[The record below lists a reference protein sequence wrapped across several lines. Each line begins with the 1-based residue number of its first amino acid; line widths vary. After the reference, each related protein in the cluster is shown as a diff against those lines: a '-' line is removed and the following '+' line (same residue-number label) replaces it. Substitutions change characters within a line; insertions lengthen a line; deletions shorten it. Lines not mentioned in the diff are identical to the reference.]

1 MSQRVWAWCLCVCI
15 LKNVLQLQCTCPRFC
30 FVWISV
36 LFQNHG
42 VVPTFK
48 SITISKSY
56 RGNFV
61 FIKVFYRTQFYG
73 FCFYVVWLRG
83 YIVPRFR
90 GCTVWRFYD
99 SSLLIHGCTVLVF
112 MVARFHCLM
121 SHRFMHWTVWFHSL
135 TQFNGSLLH
144 ISFKRF
150 LNFTIACHAVARLYG
165 LIHSCTVARSQF
177 HSFFMVTRFDGCT
190 IVLWFH
196 SFTFFVSRCTVCW
209 FHGFNVARSTVWSFC
224 GAIRPFH
231 GWQFCGYTGSL
242 LFPFYGNAVSL
253 LLTVSRLCCSRL
265 HDHRLTFT
273 VWWI

>member
-48 SITISKSY
+48 SITILKSY

-61 FIKVFYRTQFYG
+61 SIKVFYRTQFYG

-83 YIVPRFR
+83 CIVPRFR

-135 TQFNGSLLH
+135 TQFNCSLLH

-177 HSFFMVTRFDGCT
+177 HSFCYGYTIRRLYDSFVVPQFHVFRFTVHSLFVPRFQCCT
-190 IVLWFH
+190 
-196 SFTFFVSRCTVCW
+196 
-209 FHGFNVARSTVWSFC
+209 FHGLVVLRCDSTVPW
-224 GAIRPFH
+224 
-231 GWQFCGYTGSL
+231 
-242 LFPFYGNAVSL
+242 
-253 LLTVSRLCCSRL
+253 LTVLRL
-265 HDHRLTFT
+265 HGFPVVSVLR
-273 VWWI
+273 